1 MVCSRSMAIGSH
13 LHPQARYAYL
23 LHAVL
28 LHEMGHHALAT
39 HRPLT
44 SKSDLHWEE
53 GLANW
58 LMLAWI
64 GTLADVEFTGYVH
77 AFVED
82 QPVPYARGLQL
93 FEQEKGYALMD
104 FWKNKASISNPFLHK
119 LFETGMEGPPACKEL
134 VDMYLGD
141 HDITEWLFDPASPLP
156 LESDDV
162 ISDPDN
168 IG

>member
-1 MVCSRSMAIGSH
+1 MACSRFMNIGWH

-58 LMLAWI
+58 LMLAWV
-64 GTLADVEFTGYVH
+64 GTPADVEFTGYVH
-77 AFVED
+77 AFVD
-82 QPVPYARGLQL
+82 KPGALRGGL
-93 FEQEKGYALMD
+93 
-104 FWKNKASISNPFLHK
+104 
-119 LFETGMEGPPACKEL
+119 L
-134 VDMYLGD
+134 V
-141 HDITEWLFDPASPLP
+141 
-156 LESDDV
+156 V
-162 ISDPDN
+162 
-168 IG
+168 